1 MAQIKSLSD
10 LQTLKKS
17 AHEKMDTRIKGT
29 RDDLAQ
35 VKVAMA
41 TCGIAKGA
49 KSVFD
54 YMLKQADEK
63 GLEIILTQSDCM
75 GHCNAEPTIEVT
87 LPGKEA
93 VIFGNVDNTKAD
105 EILDKYIA
113 KGELVEGVIAK

>member
-1 MAQIKSLSD
+1 MVQIKSLSD
-10 LQTLKKS
+10 LQALKKS
-17 AHEKMDTRIKGT
+17 AHERMDTRIKGK

-41 TCGIAKGA
+41 TCGIAAGA
-49 KSVFD
+49 KSVFVC
-54 YMLKQADEK
+54 MWKQADEK

-87 LPGKEA
+87 LPGKEP
-93 VIFGNVDNTKAD
+93 VMFGNVDNAKAD

-113 KGELVEGVIAK
+113 KGELVDGVIAK

>member
-1 MAQIKSLSD
+1 MVQIKSLSD
-10 LQTLKKS
+10 LQALKKS
-17 AHEKMDTRIKGT
+17 AHERMDTRIKGK

-41 TCGIAKGA
+41 TCGITAGA

-87 LPGKEA
+87 LPGKEP
-93 VIFGNVDNTKAD
+93 VVFGNVDNAKAD

-113 KGELVEGVIAK
+113 KGELVDGVIAK

>member
-1 MAQIKSLSD
+1 MVQIKSLSD
-10 LQTLKKS
+10 LQALKKS
-17 AHEKMDTRIKGT
+17 AHERMDTRIKGK

-41 TCGIAKGA
+41 TCGIVAGA

-87 LPGKEA
+87 LPGKEP
-93 VIFGNVDNTKAD
+93 VVFGNVDNAKAD

-113 KGELVEGVIAK
+113 KGELVDGVIAK